1 MFLVINFD
9 RIMCLDIWISAGENM
24 EERDLFMTDED
35 IHCLDEPT
43 PEEIEIEKLKEENN
57 GMRYKL
63 EDIRIV
69 IDKMY
74 KQAAKALKEEIAPSV
89 KKYLEYDI
97 RDIRELLE
105 ILSDD

>member
-1 MFLVINFD
+1 
-9 RIMCLDIWISAGENM
+9 
-24 EERDLFMTDED
+24 
-35 IHCLDEPT
+35 
-43 PEEIEIEKLKEENN
+43 
-57 GMRYKL
+57 MRYKL

>member
-9 RIMCLDIWISAGENM
+9 RIMCLDIWISVGEDM
-24 EERDLFMTDED
+24 EDRDLYLTDSE
-35 IHCLDEPT
+35 IHGLEEPT
-43 PEEIEIEKLKEENN
+43 PEEIEIEKLKEENKK
-57 GMRYKL
+57 MRYKL

-74 KQAAKALKEEIAPSV
+74 EQATKALKEEIAPSV
-89 KKYLEYDI
+89 KKYLEYDV

>member
-1 MFLVINFD
+1 M
-9 RIMCLDIWISAGENM
+9 DIWISVGEDM
-24 EERDLFMTDED
+24 EDRDLYLTDSE
-35 IHCLDEPT
+35 IHGLDEPT
-43 PEEIEIEKLKEENN
+43 PEEIENQKLKEENKK
-57 GMRYKL
+57 MRYKL

-74 KQAAKALKEEIAPSV
+74 EQATKALKEEIAPSV
-89 KKYLEYDI
+89 KKYLEYDV

>member
-9 RIMCLDIWISAGENM
+9 RIMCLDIWISVGEDM
-24 EERDLFMTDED
+24 EDRDLYLTDSE
-35 IHCLDEPT
+35 IHGLDEPT
-43 PEEIEIEKLKEENN
+43 PEEIEIEKLKEENKK
-57 GMRYKL
+57 MRYKL
-63 EDIRIV
+63 EDIKIV

-74 KQAAKALKEEIAPSV
+74 EQATKALKEEIAPSV
-89 KKYLEYDI
+89 KKYLEYDV

>member
-1 MFLVINFD
+1 M
-9 RIMCLDIWISAGENM
+9 DIWVSVGEDM
-24 EERDLFMTDED
+24 EDRDLYLTDSE
-35 IHCLDEPT
+35 IHGLDEPT
-43 PEEIEIEKLKEENN
+43 PEEIEIEKLKEENKK
-57 GMRYKL
+57 MRYKL